1 MNYKYGIVIV
11 TYNRLS
17 LLKECVE
24 HAINQTIPATKIIII
39 DNSSTDGTKEYLK
52 IFKNDKRFV
61 ISNETENL
69 GGAGGFA
76 KGIRLANQ
84 EDLEWI
90 MLIDD
95 DAILDYDCME
105 KLNPETAQTVSDAY
119 ACTVVTDGKI
129 DVSHRRNII
138 GDIGEISYNNAEFFC
153 DLATFCGLMFRKEL
167 IKKIGFPEER
177 YFIWFDDSEYCIR
190 INKYCR
196 IVVRTDARLNH
207 KTKIVR
213 SADRPSYFCD
223 WKEYYGLRNS
233 IHAYKKHGYRK
244 EYWKSVRQALKQI
257 VKFYVFTLKDKRY
270 RIKAAMLCR
279 ALIDA
284 NSGRL
289 GKNENYLP
297 GIKLFN

>member
-105 KLNPETAQTVSDAY
+105 KEDA
-119 ACTVVTDGKI
+119 
-129 DVSHRRNII
+129 
-138 GDIGEISYNNAEFFC
+138 
-153 DLATFCGLMFRKEL
+153 LL
-167 IKKIGFPEER
+167 
-177 YFIWFDDSEYCIR
+177 
-190 INKYCR
+190 
-196 IVVRTDARLNH
+196 
-207 KTKIVR
+207 
-213 SADRPSYFCD
+213 
-223 WKEYYGLRNS
+223 
-233 IHAYKKHGYRK
+233 
-244 EYWKSVRQALKQI
+244 
-257 VKFYVFTLKDKRY
+257 
-270 RIKAAMLCR
+270 
-279 ALIDA
+279 
-284 NSGRL
+284 
-289 GKNENYLP
+289 
-297 GIKLFN
+297 